1 MIPEMVYDF
10 TLFDD
15 VLTGSAN
22 PDYLI
27 DVIRELVDVL
37 QWSLDGKPKK
47 VVFTMKDKWYFR
59 SFGII
64 VNCTL
69 WEDFAFLLKDY
80 LDKHEN
86 VPVILLL
93 HLEKIKETQ
102 GAYGVSIQ
110 NSMYGS
116 RLFTNEDL
124 KDIEDYKNGQR
135 LSQISYSSQP
145 TSEDRFLYNAQVK
158 LLSELCELK
167 KECVCVTV
175 ATINKFLVG
184 NGWIYESCPKCNKKV
199 KCDKFSYT
207 YQCCGNESATIVA
220 RFRLEVRVGQPNE
233 TTNFTLWDCEC
244 SVLIKERA
252 SDIKQQMIDE
262 EGEFDSKDI
271 PEAIDR
277 ILGKK
282 LAFRF
287 KAIPNNTRYSMSQI
301 SEDEDLI
308 MLLLKRLPTYEL
320 ARIELEMSDSS
331 VKHGDDIAYI
341 QSLLAIGDFD
351 HESSKSVTPAK
362 RGFMISESQLESVPF
377 EDLSLIQLSCSKLS
391 KHIKS

>member
-1 MIPEMVYDF
+1 
-10 TLFDD
+10 
-15 VLTGSAN
+15 
-22 PDYLI
+22 
-27 DVIRELVDVL
+27 
-37 QWSLDGKPKK
+37 
-47 VVFTMKDKWYFR
+47 MKDKC
-59 SFGII
+59 GII

-124 KDIEDYKNGQR
+124 KDIEDYKNG
-135 LSQISYSSQP
+135 
-145 TSEDRFLYNAQVK
+145 
-158 LLSELCELK
+158 
-167 KECVCVTV
+167 
-175 ATINKFLVG
+175 
-184 NGWIYESCPKCNKKV
+184 
-199 KCDKFSYT
+199 
-207 YQCCGNESATIVA
+207 
-220 RFRLEVRVGQPNE
+220 
-233 TTNFTLWDCEC
+233 
-244 SVLIKERA
+244 VLIKERA

>member
-1 MIPEMVYDF
+1 MVYDF

-47 VVFTMKDKWYFR
+47 VVFTMKDK
-59 SFGII
+59 
-64 VNCTL
+64 C
-69 WEDFAFLLKDY
+69 
-80 LDKHEN
+80 
-86 VPVILLL
+86 
-93 HLEKIKETQ
+93 
-102 GAYGVSIQ
+102 
-110 NSMYGS
+110 
-116 RLFTNEDL
+116 
-124 KDIEDYKNGQR
+124 
-135 LSQISYSSQP
+135 
-145 TSEDRFLYNAQVK
+145 
-158 LLSELCELK
+158 
-167 KECVCVTV
+167 
-175 ATINKFLVG
+175 
-184 NGWIYESCPKCNKKV
+184 
-199 KCDKFSYT
+199 
-207 YQCCGNESATIVA
+207 
-220 RFRLEVRVGQPNE
+220 
-233 TTNFTLWDCEC
+233 
-244 SVLIKERA
+244 VLIKERA

-377 EDLSLIQLSCSKLS
+377 EDLSLIQLSSPLTSKGRTTVLPLNYAVALVGS
-391 KHIKS
+391 SYHRSTPQPPPVNK